1 MQRYFSEVKKD
12 NLFLLKDEDLYHIKT
27 VMRMNVND
35 EIEVVYEQKVYIC
48 KLDKNYNAIIE
59 KVIENN
65 IIKKMDYVLC
75 VPILQEQKMSFIL
88 QKATELGVD
97 LIIPILTSRSMVKMK
112 DKENKKIERWKRIC
126 KEASEQSKRVTIPL
140 VSEVKKITDLDLDG
154 LKIVCSTKEK
164 DNTLKK
170 ILKNN
175 LKCDKIIMVVGP
187 EGGLT
192 LDEENQLIDLGFIPT
207 SLGDNILRVET
218 APLYLLSVLNYEME

>member
-1 MQRYFSEVKKD
+1 M
-12 NLFLLKDEDLYHIKT
+12 
-27 VMRMNVND
+27 
-35 EIEVVYEQKVYIC
+35 
-48 KLDKNYNAIIE
+48 
-59 KVIENN
+59 
-65 IIKKMDYVLC
+65 
-75 VPILQEQKMSFIL
+75 
-88 QKATELGVD
+88 
-97 LIIPILTSRSMVKMK
+97 
-112 DKENKKIERWKRIC
+112 
-126 KEASEQSKRVTIPL
+126 
-140 VSEVKKITDLDLDG
+140 DG

-164 DNTLKK
+164 DNKLKK

>member
-27 VMRMNVND
+27 VMRMNIND

-59 KVIENN
+59 KVIEDNK
-65 IIKKMDYVLC
+65 IKKINYVLC

-97 LIIPILTSRSMVKMK
+97 LIIPILTARSMVKVK

-126 KEASEQSKRVTIPL
+126 KEASEQSKRVTIPE
-140 VSEVKKITDLDLDG
+140 VSEIKKITDLNLDG

-170 ILKNN
+170 VLKNN

-192 LDEENQLIDLGFIPT
+192 LDEENKLIDLGFIPT
-207 SLGDNILRVET
+207 SLGNNILRVET